1 MRRFASIVAVL
12 VSVGWLGS
20 VASAAPGVIKTGG
33 GEIFVANALI
43 QSTLKFI
50 PGPVRVASGGT
61 LTWVDAD
68 QTEEPHTISIVD
80 KSDLPTD
87 TEEVFECPVCQEIF
101 EGHFA
106 GGGFNPVVDVGEPG
120 LDSRLDSLFLDPGGQ
135 VSAEVSA
142 PSGTTMYYLC
152 AIHPWMQGSISVT

>member
-1 MRRFASIVAVL
+1 MRKLVSLVAVFVLL
-12 VSVGWLGS
+12 VWLGS

-33 GEIFVANALI
+33 GEIFVPNALI

-50 PGPVRVASGGT
+50 PGPAKVASGGT

-80 KSDLPTD
+80 QSDLAGD
-87 TEEVFECPVCQEIF
+87 VEEVFECPVCEEIF

-106 GGGFNPVVDVGEPG
+106 GGGFNPVVDVGDPG
-120 LDSRLDSLFLDPGGQ
+120 LDSRLDSLFLEPGGQ

-142 PSGTTMYYLC
+142 PPGTTLYYLC
-152 AIHPWMQGSISVT
+152 AIHPWMQGSIRVA